1 MTEKDMKPLA
11 LLLDSLFPSAP
22 AALRISANEHTALA
36 YRYALSPYTYEQV
49 REGVLA
55 AARSCR
61 MYPSVA
67 EIIQGIPA
75 PPPLSPAPQAAS
87 WMLPYIQNRDTKHT
101 GSISRYA
108 RERGL
113 TWPQAKEVLT

>member
-67 EIIQGIPA
+67 EIIQGIPT
-75 PPPLSPAPQAAS
+75 PPQSTAPQAAS
-87 WMLPYIQNRDTKHT
+87 WMLPYIQNRDAKHAA
-101 GSISRYA
+101 SISRYA

-113 TWPQAKEVLT
+113 TWTQAKEALT

>member
-1 MTEKDMKPLA
+1 MTEKDMKPLG

-55 AARSCR
+55 AARTCR

-75 PPPLSPAPQAAS
+75 PPPQSSAPQAAA
-87 WMLPYIQNRDTKHT
+87 WMLPYIQKRDAQHPR
-101 GSISRYA
+101 SISRCA

-113 TWPQAKEVLT
+113 TWPQAKEALT

>member
-1 MTEKDMKPLA
+1 MTEKDMKPLGR
-11 LLLDSLFPSAP
+11 LLDSLFPSAP

-55 AARSCR
+55 AARTCR

-75 PPPLSPAPQAAS
+75 PPPQSSAPQAAA
-87 WMLPYIQNRDTKHT
+87 WMLPYIRKRDVRHPR
-101 GSISRYA
+101 SISRYA
-108 RERGL
+108 REHGM
-113 TWPQAKEVLT
+113 TWQEAKEALT